1 MKQTHTL
8 EPNHTLTFNAGQS
21 GKYLI
26 LRDTTHSLLLQGDT
40 MRPVEIFGGDT
51 VDVSAFDKLELNNH
65 QSVAVTFEYQVSDL
79 LIMTKAQKISVNNAL
94 LVSEIEK
101 PVLVRKV
108 QDPVQVSEVQAPVS
122 VAQIETPVSVQK
134 VREPV
139 KVSDIVTPVKVSE
152 IQTPTTISE
161 VQTPVNVNRVTEP
174 VTVDQIT
181 QPLSIERIE
190 QPVTVEVG
198 NASLEV
204 QATITNTD
212 LKVTSDPE
220 RVTFAKI
227 GNGTLSLTGQTQTIR
242 AKNARKLLILQAM
255 SSNTVSVIV
264 QGFLELRPGGHLM
277 LNTNQVVTLQGAV
290 NDVVRLGEA
299 L

>member
-8 EPNHTLTFNAGQS
+8 EPNQTLTFNAGQS

-65 QSVAVTFEYQVSDL
+65 QSVDVTFEYQVSDL

-101 PVLVRKV
+101 PVQVKKV

-134 VREPV
+134 VQEAV
-139 KVSDIVTPVKVSE
+139 KISDIVTPVKISE

-161 VQTPVNVNRVTEP
+161 VQTPVNVHRVTEP

-212 LKVTSDPE
+212 LKVTPDSE
-220 RVTFAKI
+220 RFNFSKV
-227 GNGTLSLTGQTQTIR
+227 GRGLLSITGSSQSVQG
-242 AKNARKLLILQAM
+242 KSERKALILQAIVTNRE
-255 SSNTVSVIV
+255 SILV

-277 LNTNQVVTLQGAV
+277 LNTNQPVSLSGTVGDQ
-290 NDVVRLGEA
+290 VRLGEA

>member
-8 EPNHTLTFNAGQS
+8 RPNQTLTFNAGQS

-51 VDVSAFDKLELNNH
+51 VDVSAQDKLELHNH
-65 QSVAVTFEYQVSDL
+65 QPVDVTFEYQVSDL
-79 LIMTKAQKISVNNAL
+79 LIMTKSQKISVNNAL

-101 PVLVRKV
+101 PINVRKLL
-108 QDPVQVSEVQAPVS
+108 
-122 VAQIETPVSVQK
+122 
-134 VREPV
+134 EPV
-139 KVSDIVTPVKVSE
+139 KISDIVTPLKVSE
-152 IQTPTTISE
+152 IQTPTTISQ
-161 VQTPVNVNRVTEP
+161 VQTPVNVNRVAEP

-181 QPLSIERIE
+181 TPLTVERIQ
-190 QPVTVEVG
+190 QPVNVEVS
-198 NASLEV
+198 NASFDV
-204 QATITNTD
+204 QATITNTE
-212 LKVTSDPE
+212 LKVTSDPD

-227 GNGTLSLTGQTQTIR
+227 GNGTLQLTGRTQTIR
-242 AKNARKLLILQAM
+242 GKTARQLLILQAA
-255 SSNTVSVIV
+255 STNKASVMV

-277 LNTNQVVTLQGAV
+277 LNTNQAVTLKGAV

>member
-1 MKQTHTL
+1 
-8 EPNHTLTFNAGQS
+8 
-21 GKYLI
+21 
-26 LRDTTHSLLLQGDT
+26 

-51 VDVSAFDKLELNNH
+51 VDVSTFDKLELNNH
-65 QSVAVTFEYQVSDL
+65 QPVAVTFEYQVSDL
-79 LIMTKAQKISVNNAL
+79 LIMTKAQKISVNNSL

-101 PVLVRKV
+101 PVHVRKV
-108 QDPVQVSEVQAPVS
+108 QEPVTVSEVDTPVTVAQIEAPVS
-122 VAQIETPVSVQK
+122 VQE

-139 KVSDIVTPVKVSE
+139 RVSDIVTPVEVSK
-152 IQTPTTISE
+152 IQAPININQVE
-161 VQTPVNVNRVTEP
+161 APINVERVAQP
-174 VTVDQIT
+174 ITVEAIT

-212 LKVTSDPE
+212 LKVTPDSE
-220 RVTFAKI
+220 RFTFSKVEGGPLSITGAPQSVQGKI
-227 GNGTLSLTGQTQTIR
+227 E
-242 AKNARKLLILQAM
+242 RKALILQAM
-255 SSNTVSVIV
+255 DTNRESILV

-277 LNTNQVVTLQGAV
+277 LNTNQAV
-290 NDVVRLGEA
+290 SLSGTVGDQVRLGEA

>member
-65 QSVAVTFEYQVSDL
+65 QSVSVTFDYQVSDL

-101 PVLVRKV
+101 PVQVRNV
-108 QDPVQVSEVQAPVS
+108 QDPVQVSEVQTPVR

-134 VREPV
+134 VQEAV
-139 KVSDIVTPVKVSE
+139 QVSDIVTPVKISE

-161 VQTPVNVNRVTEP
+161 VQTPVNVHRVSEP

-181 QPLSIERIE
+181 QPLIVERIQ
-190 QPVTVEVG
+190 QPVNVEVG
-198 NASLEV
+198 NASLDV
-204 QATITNTD
+204 QATITNNE
-212 LKVTSDPE
+212 LKVTSDPD
-220 RVTFAKI
+220 RVTFARI
-227 GNGTLSLTGQTQTIR
+227 GNGILLITGGYQRIR
-242 AKNARKLLILQAM
+242 EKSARKALILQALTT
-255 SSNTVSVIV
+255 NEGTVIV

-277 LNTNQVVTLQGAV
+277 LNTNKAV
-290 NDVVRLGEA
+290 SFKGTASDRLKVGEA

>member
-8 EPNHTLTFNAGQS
+8 EPNQTLTFNAGQS

-101 PVLVRKV
+101 PVHVRKV
-108 QDPVQVSEVQAPVS
+108 QDPVQVSEVQAPVR
-122 VAQIETPVSVQK
+122 VAQIQTPVSVQK
-134 VREPV
+134 VREPI

-152 IQTPTTISE
+152 IQAPIAVTR
-161 VQTPVNVNRVTEP
+161 VQEPVNVHRVSEP
-174 VTVDQIT
+174 VTVEKVT
-181 QPLSIERIE
+181 QPLTVARIQ
-190 QPVTVEVG
+190 QPVNVEVG
-198 NASLEV
+198 NASLDV
-204 QATITNTD
+204 QATITNTE

-227 GNGTLSLTGQTQTIR
+227 GNGTLSLTGRTQTIR
-242 AKNARKLLILQAM
+242 SKTARKALILQAA
-255 SSNTVSVIV
+255 STNKASVIV

-277 LNTNQVVTLQGAV
+277 LNTNQAVTLKGAP

>member
-8 EPNHTLTFNAGQS
+8 DPGQTLTFNAGQS

-26 LRDTTHSLLLQGDT
+26 LRETTHSFLLQGDA
-40 MRPVEIFGGDT
+40 MRPIEIFAGDT
-51 VDVSAFDKLELNNH
+51 VDVSRFDKLELHNH
-65 QSVAVTFEYQVSDL
+65 QAVDVTFEYQVSDL

-101 PVLVRKV
+101 PVDVRKV
-108 QDPVQVSEVQAPVS
+108 QDPVQVSQVQTPVR

-134 VREPV
+134 VQEAV

-152 IQTPTTISE
+152 IQTPTKISE
-161 VQTPVNVNRVTEP
+161 VQTPVNVNRVAEP

-181 QPLSIERIE
+181 QPLTVERIQ
-190 QPVTVEVG
+190 QPVNVEVG
-198 NASLEV
+198 NASLDV
-204 QATITNTD
+204 QATITNTE

-227 GNGTLSLTGQTQTIR
+227 GNGTLLLTGRTQTIR
-242 AKNARKLLILQAM
+242 SKTARKTLILQAA
-255 SSNTVSVIV
+255 STNKSTILV
-264 QGFLELRPGGHLM
+264 QGFMELRPGGHLM
-277 LNTNQVVTLQGAV
+277 LNTNQSV
-290 NDVVRLGEA
+290 NLFGSENDYIRLGEA
-299 L
+299 I

>member
-65 QSVAVTFEYQVSDL
+65 QSVDVTFEYQVSDL

-101 PVLVRKV
+101 PVDVRKV
-108 QDPVQVSEVQAPVS
+108 QDPVQVSEVQTPVR

-139 KVSDIVTPVKVSE
+139 KVSDIVTPVKISE
-152 IQTPTTISE
+152 IQTPTKISE
-161 VQTPVNVNRVTEP
+161 VQTPVNVNRVAEP

-181 QPLSIERIE
+181 QPLTVERIQ
-190 QPVTVEVG
+190 QPVNVEVG
-198 NASLEV
+198 NASLDV
-204 QATITNTD
+204 QATITNNE

-220 RVTFAKI
+220 RVTFAQI
-227 GNGTLSLTGQTQTIR
+227 GNGTLSLTGRTQTIR
-242 AKNARKLLILQAM
+242 SKTARKLLILQAA
-255 SSNTVSVIV
+255 STNTAAVMV

-277 LNTNQVVTLQGAV
+277 LNTNQAVTLKGAV

>member
-1 MKQTHTL
+1 
-8 EPNHTLTFNAGQS
+8 
-21 GKYLI
+21 
-26 LRDTTHSLLLQGDT
+26 

-65 QSVAVTFEYQVSDL
+65 QSVDVTFEYQVSDL
-79 LIMTKAQKISVNNAL
+79 MIMTKAQKISVNNAL

-101 PVLVRKV
+101 PVQVKKV
-108 QDPVQVSEVQAPVS
+108 QDPVQVSEVQAPVH
-122 VAQIETPVSVQK
+122 VAQIQTPVSVQK
-134 VREPV
+134 VQEAV

-152 IQTPTTISE
+152 IQTPTKISE

-181 QPLSIERIE
+181 QPLTIERIE

-198 NASLEV
+198 NASLDV

>member
-8 EPNHTLTFNAGQS
+8 DPNHTLTFNAGQS

-101 PVLVRKV
+101 PVHVRKV
-108 QDPVQVSEVQAPVS
+108 QDPVQVSEVQAPVR
-122 VAQIETPVSVQK
+122 VAQIETPVLVQK
-134 VREPV
+134 VQEAV

-152 IQTPTTISE
+152 IQAPIAVSH
-161 VQTPVNVNRVTEP
+161 VQEPVNVHRVSEP
-174 VTVDQIT
+174 VTVEKVT
-181 QPLSIERIE
+181 QPLTVARIQ
-190 QPVTVEVG
+190 QPVNVEVG
-198 NASLEV
+198 NASLDV
-204 QATITNTD
+204 QATITNTE

-227 GNGTLSLTGQTQTIR
+227 GNGTLSLTGRTQTIR
-242 AKNARKLLILQAM
+242 SKTARKALILQAA
-255 SSNTVSVIV
+255 STNKASVMV
-264 QGFLELRPGGHLM
+264 QGFLELRPGGHLT
-277 LNTNQVVTLQGAV
+277 LNTNQAVTLKGAP

>member
-8 EPNHTLTFNAGQS
+8 EPDQTLTFNAGQS

-26 LRDTTHSLLLQGDT
+26 LRETTHSFLLQGDA
-40 MRPVEIFGGDT
+40 MRPIEIFAGDT
-51 VDVSAFDKLELNNH
+51 VDVSRFDKLELHNH
-65 QSVAVTFEYQVSDL
+65 QTVDVTFEYQVSDV

-101 PVLVRKV
+101 PIQVRNVL
-108 QDPVQVSEVQAPVS
+108 DPVKVSEVETPVTVAQIQAPV
-122 VAQIETPVSVQK
+122 VVQK

-161 VQTPVNVNRVTEP
+161 VQTPVNVNRVAEP

-181 QPLSIERIE
+181 QPLTIERIQ
-190 QPVTVEVG
+190 QPVNVEVG
-198 NASLEV
+198 NASLDV
-204 QATITNTD
+204 QATITNTE

-220 RVTFAKI
+220 WVTFARI
-227 GNGTLSLTGQTQTIR
+227 GNGTLLMTGGYQRIR
-242 AKNARKLLILQAM
+242 EKSARKALILQALAT
-255 SSNTVSVIV
+255 NEGTVIV

-277 LNTNQVVTLQGAV
+277 LNTNQAV
-290 NDVVRLGEA
+290 SLKGTASDRLKVGEA
-299 L
+299 T

>member
-65 QSVAVTFEYQVSDL
+65 QSVDVTFEYQVSDL

-101 PVLVRKV
+101 PVQVKKV
-108 QDPVQVSEVQAPVS
+108 QDPVQVSEVQAPVH

-134 VREPV
+134 VQEAV
-139 KVSDIVTPVKVSE
+139 KISDIVTPVKISE

-198 NASLEV
+198 NAPLEV

-212 LKVTSDPE
+212 LKVTSEPE

>member
-65 QSVAVTFEYQVSDL
+65 QSVDVTFEYQVSDL

-101 PVLVRKV
+101 PVDVRKV
-108 QDPVQVSEVQAPVS
+108 QDPVQVSEVQTPVR

-139 KVSDIVTPVKVSE
+139 KVSDIVTPVKISE
-152 IQTPTTISE
+152 IQTPTKISE
-161 VQTPVNVNRVTEP
+161 VQTPVNVNRVAEP

-181 QPLSIERIE
+181 QPLTVERIQ
-190 QPVTVEVG
+190 QPVNVEVG
-198 NASLEV
+198 NASLDV
-204 QATITNTD
+204 QATITNTE

-220 RVTFAKI
+220 RVTFYPLET
-227 GNGTLSLTGQTQTIR
+227 GTLRITGQSQTVR
-242 AKNARKLLILQAM
+242 GKSARKALILQAPTT
-255 SSNTVSVIV
+255 NKGLVLVK
-264 QGFLELRPGGHLM
+264 GFLELHPGGHLM
-277 LNTNQVVTLQGAV
+277 LNTNQAV
-290 NDVVRLGEA
+290 NLFGSRNDYIRLGEA
-299 L
+299 I

>member
-101 PVLVRKV
+101 PVHVRKV
-108 QDPVQVSEVQAPVS
+108 QDPVQVSEVQAPVR
-122 VAQIETPVSVQK
+122 VAQIQTPVSVQK
-134 VREPV
+134 VREPI

-152 IQTPTTISE
+152 IQEPIAVTR
-161 VQTPVNVNRVTEP
+161 VQEPVNVHRVSEP
-174 VTVDQIT
+174 VTVEKVT
-181 QPLSIERIE
+181 QPLTVARIQ
-190 QPVTVEVG
+190 QPVNVEVG
-198 NASLEV
+198 NASLDV
-204 QATITNTD
+204 QATITNTE

-227 GNGTLSLTGQTQTIR
+227 GNGILSLTGRTQTIR
-242 AKNARKLLILQAM
+242 SKTARKALILQAASTNKAAVM
-255 SSNTVSVIV
+255 V

-277 LNTNQVVTLQGAV
+277 LNTNQAVTLKGAP

>member
-8 EPNHTLTFNAGQS
+8 RPNQTLTFNTGQS

-51 VDVSAFDKLELNNH
+51 VDVSALDELELHNH
-65 QSVAVTFEYQVSDL
+65 QPVDVTFEYQVSDL

-101 PVLVRKV
+101 PINVRKLL
-108 QDPVQVSEVQAPVS
+108 D
-122 VAQIETPVSVQK
+122 
-134 VREPV
+134 PV
-139 KVSDIVTPVKVSE
+139 KVSDIVTPLKVSE
-152 IQTPTTISE
+152 IQTPTTISQ
-161 VQTPVNVNRVTEP
+161 VQTPINVNRVTEP

-181 QPLSIERIE
+181 QPLTVERIQ
-190 QPVTVEVG
+190 QPVNVEVG
-198 NASLEV
+198 NASLNV
-204 QATITNTD
+204 QATITNSE

-227 GNGTLSLTGQTQTIR
+227 GNGTLQLTGRTQTIR
-242 AKNARKLLILQAM
+242 GKTTRQILILQAA
-255 SSNTVSVIV
+255 STNKASVMV
-264 QGFLELRPGGHLM
+264 QEFLELRPGGHLM
-277 LNTNQVVTLQGAV
+277 LNTNQAV
-290 NDVVRLGEA
+290 SLKGTASDRLKVGEA